1 MGRPYFFLHI
11 PKTAG
16 TTLNTVFDN
25 NLESGSVLDL
35 YTEDQHRAF
44 ANVTYDRIAR
54 YKMVRGHIF
63 IEDFEEILDGPVRF
77 KVFTFLR
84 DPIQRVISEYNF
96 LKRWPKSHLYEY
108 LNRKNVSLLEYVTSD
123 CRRLRNRG
131 RNNMVNSLSGVRA
144 GDCAERL
151 ELAWHHLKDRFV
163 FFGILERFDESL
175 LMLRKLMGLDNTF
188 YEKQNVRIMHADV
201 SVGREEYEVLCEHN
215 RYDLLLYE
223 RAVEEFS
230 RRVSLLG
237 PAFQSEVRLFDKVN
251 TRFQKLTRLVN
262 EKAGLGAMPG
272 TEPFVNPK

>member
-1 MGRPYFFLHI
+1 MGRPYLFLHI

-25 NLESGSVLDL
+25 NMEPGSVLDL
-35 YTEDQHRAF
+35 YTEDQHKAF
-44 ANVTYDRIAR
+44 ADVTYERIAR
-54 YKMVRGHIF
+54 YALVRGHVF
-63 IEDFEEILDGPVRF
+63 IQDFEEILDGPVRF

-84 DPIQRVISEYNF
+84 DPVQRVISEYNF

-108 LNRKNVSLLEYVTSD
+108 LNREDVSLVEYVTSD
-123 CRRLRNRG
+123 CPRLRNRG
-131 RNNMVNSLSGVRA
+131 RNNMVNSLSGVGA
-144 GDCAERL
+144 GDLAEGL

-175 LMLRKLMGLDNTF
+175 LMLRKQMGLGNTF
-188 YEKQNVRIMHADV
+188 YEKQNMRISHADV
-201 SVGREEYEVLCEHN
+201 SVSRQEFEIIREYN

-237 PAFQSEVRLFDKVN
+237 PAFQSEVRLFYKVN
-251 TRFQKLTRLVN
+251 ARFQKLTQLVN
-262 EKAGLGAMPG
+262 EKVGLDAMSGAGA
-272 TEPFVNPK
+272 FVNPK